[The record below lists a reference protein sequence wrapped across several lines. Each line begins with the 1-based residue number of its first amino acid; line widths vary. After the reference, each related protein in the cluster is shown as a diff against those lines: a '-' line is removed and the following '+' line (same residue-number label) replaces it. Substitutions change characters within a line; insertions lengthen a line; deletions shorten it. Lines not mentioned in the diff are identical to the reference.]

1 MSQNVQTQH
10 PYRPSKRVV
19 ATGVVAGAAAG
30 AWAANRI
37 RTAQLSGARTISNE
51 TIGESASP
59 LIDWEQARSI
69 AVNMN
74 RAASL
79 TSVERQR
86 LDTEYTELVDTVI
99 PVVQAYIGVPLP
111 HSAVTTLA
119 FDRVD
124 WVNANIDAFRDML
137 APFEE
142 LARADAKQSAA
153 SQLMAGVNRKV
164 VSLEVGILLGYLSR
178 RVLGQYDIA
187 LLGREQIGGGKLY
200 YVEPNIRHIEST
212 LGLPADDFRMWL
224 ALHETTHVFEFEA
237 FPWVRPYFNGMLEE
251 YFGYLK
257 EDAALL
263 GQGLKNLKVFV
274 ERARSGDAGS
284 SWIEHLM
291 NEQQREL
298 FNKMQTMMSV
308 IEGYSNHVMN
318 AVGRD
323 LLNDYEP
330 ISRKFEH
337 RQANRSQAELFFSK
351 LTGLD
356 VKMEQYRL
364 GEQFIDAVVALR
376 GHDFAVRVW
385 SGPEFLPTP
394 EELRNAELWVHRVDL
409 IDAETAAAS

>member
-1 MSQNVQTQH
+1 MTEMTSPYRSQS
-10 PYRPSKRVV
+10 RPSKKVV
-19 ATGVVAGAAAG
+19 ASGIVAGAAVG
-30 AWAANRI
+30 AWAANKLRSTDLPTED
-37 RTAQLSGARTISNE
+37 RATDRR
-51 TIGESASP
+51 

-79 TSVERQR
+79 TSAERQR
-86 LDTEYTELVDTVI
+86 LDTYYSQLVDRAI
-99 PVVQAYIGVPLP
+99 PVVERYVGISLP
-111 HSAVTTLA
+111 SSAVSTHA

-124 WVNANIDAFRDML
+124 WINANIDAFRDML
-137 APFEE
+137 APFEA
-142 LARADAKQSAA
+142 LAQDESNKNAA
-153 SQLMAGVNRKV
+153 SQMLAGLNRRV

-187 LLGREQIGGGKLY
+187 LLGREQIDGGKLY
-200 YVEPNIRHIEST
+200 YVEPNIRHIESS
-212 LGLPADDFRMWL
+212 LGLPEDDFRMWL
-224 ALHETTHVFEFEA
+224 ALHETTHVFEFEG

-263 GQGLKNLKVFV
+263 GQGLKNLKIFV
-274 ERARSGDAGS
+274 ERARTGDANT

-291 NEQQREL
+291 NEKQREL
-298 FNKMQTMMSV
+298 FNRMQTMMSV

-323 LLNDYEP
+323 LLADYEP
-330 ISRKFEH
+330 ISRKFEYRKSH
-337 RQANRSQAELFFSK
+337 RSQAELLFAK

-364 GEQFIDAVVALR
+364 GEQFIDGIAERR
-376 GHDFAVRVW
+376 GHEFAVRVW
-385 SGPEFLPTP
+385 EGPEMLPSP
-394 EELRNAELWVHRVDL
+394 EELRNPDLWIQRVDRSD
-409 IDAETAAAS
+409 IDALAAS

>member
-1 MSQNVQTQH
+1 MTNATTTPRNNVV
-10 PYRPSKRVV
+10 PSKKVMV
-19 ATGVVAGAAAG
+19 SGVVAGAAVG
-30 AWAANRI
+30 AWAASRL
-37 RTAQLSGARTISNE
+37 RSTPQTPSDTR
-51 TIGESASP
+51 

-69 AVNMN
+69 AINMN

-86 LDTEYTELVDTVI
+86 LDTYYSELVDKAM
-99 PVVQAYIGVPLP
+99 PVVESYIGISLP
-111 HSAVTTLA
+111 HSAVSTHA

-124 WVNANIDAFRDML
+124 WINANIDAFRDML
-137 APFEE
+137 APFEA
-142 LARADAKQSAA
+142 LAQDDSKKGSA
-153 SQLMAGVNRKV
+153 SQAMAGINRKV
-164 VSLEVGILLGYLSR
+164 VSLEVGALLGYLSR

-187 LLGREQIGGGKLY
+187 LLGREQIDGGKLY
-200 YVEPNIRHIEST
+200 YVEPNIQHIESS
-212 LGLPADDFRMWL
+212 LKLPADDFRMWL
-224 ALHETTHVFEFEA
+224 ALHETTHVFEFEG

-263 GQGLKNLKVFV
+263 GQGLKNLKIFV
-274 ERARSGDAGS
+274 ERARSGDANS

-298 FNKMQTMMSV
+298 FNRMQTMMSV

-318 AVGRD
+318 AVGRE
-323 LLNDYEP
+323 LLADYEP

-337 RQANRSQAELFFSK
+337 RQANRSQAELLFAK

-364 GEQFIDAVVALR
+364 GEQFIDAIANQR
-376 GHDFAVRVW
+376 GHAFAVRVW
-385 SGPEFLPTP
+385 ESADMLPTP
-394 EELRNAELWVHRVDL
+394 EELRNPTQWIARVDRSDSAVL
-409 IDAETAAAS
+409 AAS

>member
-1 MSQNVQTQH
+1 MTEMTSPYRSQS
-10 PYRPSKRVV
+10 RPSKKVV
-19 ATGVVAGAAAG
+19 ASGIVAGAAVG
-30 AWAANRI
+30 AWAANKLRSTDLPTED
-37 RTAQLSGARTISNE
+37 RATDRR
-51 TIGESASP
+51 

-79 TSVERQR
+79 TSAERQR
-86 LDTEYTELVDTVI
+86 LDTYYSQLVDRAI
-99 PVVQAYIGVPLP
+99 PVVERYVGISLP
-111 HSAVTTLA
+111 SSAVSTHA

-124 WVNANIDAFRDML
+124 WINANIDAFRDML
-137 APFEE
+137 APFEA
-142 LARADAKQSAA
+142 LAQDESNKNAA
-153 SQLMAGVNRKV
+153 SQMLAGLNRRV

-187 LLGREQIGGGKLY
+187 LLGREQIDGGKLY
-200 YVEPNIRHIEST
+200 YVEPNIRHIESS
-212 LGLPADDFRMWL
+212 LGLPEDDFRMWL
-224 ALHETTHVFEFEA
+224 ALHETTHVFEFEG

-263 GQGLKNLKVFV
+263 GQGLKNLKIFV
-274 ERARSGDAGS
+274 ERARTGDANT

-291 NEQQREL
+291 NEKQREL
-298 FNKMQTMMSV
+298 FNRMQTMMSV

-323 LLNDYEP
+323 LLADYEP
-330 ISRKFEH
+330 ISRKFEYRKSH
-337 RQANRSQAELFFSK
+337 RSQAELLFAK

-364 GEQFIDAVVALR
+364 GEQFIDGVAERR
-376 GHDFAVRVW
+376 GHEFAVRVW
-385 SGPEFLPTP
+385 EGPEMLPSP
-394 EELRNAELWVHRVDL
+394 EELRNPDLWIQRVDRSD
-409 IDAETAAAS
+409 IDALAAS

>member
-1 MSQNVQTQH
+1 M
-10 PYRPSKRVV
+10 
-19 ATGVVAGAAAG
+19 ATGVVAGAAVG

-37 RTAQLSGARTISNE
+37 RSANSTDVQDE
-51 TIGESASP
+51 TVDLTQGERSP

-79 TSVERQR
+79 TAVERQR
-86 LDTEYTELVDTVI
+86 LDAEYTQLVEKAI
-99 PVVQAYIGVPLP
+99 PVVESYVGISLP
-111 HSAVTTLA
+111 RASVTTLA

-124 WVNANIDAFRDML
+124 WINANIDAFRDML
-137 APFEE
+137 APFEA
-142 LARADAKQSAA
+142 LAQDDAKKGTAGQF
-153 SQLMAGVNRKV
+153 MAGVNRKV

-187 LLGREQIGGGKLY
+187 LLGREQIDGGKLY
-200 YVEPNIRHIEST
+200 YVEPNIRHIESN
-212 LGLPADDFRMWL
+212 LDLPADDFRMWL
-224 ALHETTHVFEFEA
+224 ALHETTHVFEFEG
-237 FPWVRPYFNGMLEE
+237 FPWVRPYFNEMLEE
-251 YFGYLK
+251 YFDYLK

-263 GQGLKNLKVFV
+263 GQGLKNMKIFID
-274 ERARSGDAGS
+274 RARSGDAGT

-291 NEQQREL
+291 NEKQREL
-298 FNKMQTMMSV
+298 FNRMQTMMSV

-318 AVGRD
+318 AVGRR
-323 LLNDYEP
+323 LLDNYEP

-337 RQANRSQAELFFSK
+337 RQANRSQAELFFAK

-364 GEQFIDAVVALR
+364 GEQFIDAAVAER

-385 SGPEFLPTP
+385 SGPEYLPSP
-394 EELRNAELWVHRVDL
+394 EELRDARRWIKRVDEL
-409 IDAETAAAS
+409 DRVRVSVAAS

>member
-1 MSQNVQTQH
+1 MD
-10 PYRPSKRVV
+10 
-19 ATGVVAGAAAG
+19 GAH
-30 AWAANRI
+30 
-37 RTAQLSGARTISNE
+37 T
-51 TIGESASP
+51 P
-59 LIDWEQARSI
+59 LVNWEQARSI

-79 TSVERQR
+79 TSVERRR
-86 LDTEYTELVDTVI
+86 LDEEYTELVNRAI
-99 PVVQAYIGVPLP
+99 PVVESYVGISLP
-111 HSAVTTLA
+111 RSAVTTLA

-124 WVNANIDAFRDML
+124 WINANIDAFREML
-137 APFEE
+137 APFEA
-142 LARADAKQSAA
+142 LAQDDARKGAA
-153 SQLMAGVNRKV
+153 GQFMAGVNRKV

-212 LGLPADDFRMWL
+212 LGLPSDDFRMWL
-224 ALHETTHVFEFEA
+224 ALHETTHVFEFEG
-237 FPWVRPYFNGMLEE
+237 FPWVRPYFNSMLEE
-251 YFGYLK
+251 YFAYLK

-263 GQGLKNLKVFV
+263 GQGLKNLKIFV

-291 NEQQREL
+291 NEKQREL

-323 LLNDYEP
+323 LLQNYEP

-337 RQANRSQAELFFSK
+337 RKANRSQAELFFAK

-356 VKMEQYRL
+356 MKMEQYRL
-364 GEQFIDAVVALR
+364 GEQFIDAIVAER
-376 GHDFAVRVW
+376 GHDFAVQVW
-385 SGPEFLPTP
+385 TGPDYLPAP
-394 EELRNAELWVHRVDL
+394 EELRNARLWIER
-409 IDAETAAAS
+409 IDAMDSASAAAS

>member
-1 MSQNVQTQH
+1 MTHSSNPQS
-10 PYRPSKRVV
+10 PYRPSKRVM
-19 ATGVVAGAAAG
+19 ASGVIAGAAAG

-37 RTAQLSGARTISNE
+37 RTARQPADQSLSEELLSGSRP
-51 TIGESASP
+51 P
-59 LIDWEQARSI
+59 LVDWEQARSI

-86 LDTEYTELVDTVI
+86 LDAEYSELVGKAI
-99 PVVQAYIGVPLP
+99 PVVESYVGISLP
-111 HSAVTTLA
+111 NAAVTTLA

-124 WVNANIDAFRDML
+124 WINANLDAFREML
-137 APFEE
+137 APFEA
-142 LARADAKQSAA
+142 LAQDDAKKGSAG
-153 SQLMAGVNRKV
+153 QFMAGVNRKV

-212 LGLPADDFRMWL
+212 LNLPADDFRMWL
-224 ALHETTHVFEFEA
+224 ALHETTHVFEFEG
-237 FPWVRPYFNGMLEE
+237 FPWVRPYFNSMLEE

-263 GQGLKNLKVFV
+263 GQGLRNLKIFV
-274 ERARSGDAGS
+274 DRARSGDASS

-291 NEQQREL
+291 NEEQRAL
-298 FNKMQTMMSV
+298 FNRMQTMMSV

-318 AVGRD
+318 AVGRN
-323 LLNDYEP
+323 LLENYEP
-330 ISRKFEH
+330 ISRKFEY
-337 RQANRSQAELFFSK
+337 RQANRSQAELFFAK

-364 GEQFIDAVVALR
+364 GEQFIDAIVAER

-385 SGPEFLPTP
+385 NSQDYLPTP
-394 EELRNAELWVHRVDL
+394 EELRNARLWIQRVDAM
-409 IDAETAAAS
+409 DSTVVSAS

>member
-1 MSQNVQTQH
+1 MTNTDTNRTV
-10 PYRPSKRVV
+10 YRPSKRVL
-19 ATGVVAGAAAG
+19 ASGVVAGTAAG

-37 RTAQLSGARTISNE
+37 RAGRTASDHPTSIALSGDHS
-51 TIGESASP
+51 S

-79 TSVERQR
+79 TAVERQR
-86 LDTEYTELVDTVI
+86 LDAEYTALVQRAMPI
-99 PVVQAYIGVPLP
+99 VQAYVGVSLP
-111 HSAVTTLA
+111 TDTVPTLA

-124 WVNANIDAFRDML
+124 WINANIDAFRDML
-137 APFEE
+137 APFEA
-142 LARADAKQSAA
+142 LAHSDSKKNAGSGI
-153 SQLMAGVNRKV
+153 MAGVNRKV

-200 YVEPNIRHIEST
+200 YVEPNIKHIEST
-212 LGLPADDFRMWL
+212 LGLPATDFRMWL
-224 ALHETTHVFEFEA
+224 ALHETTHVFEFEG
-237 FPWVRPYFNGMLEE
+237 FPWVRPYFNSMLEE

-263 GQGLKNLKVFV
+263 GQGLRNLKIFV

-291 NEQQREL
+291 NEQQRAL

-318 AVGRD
+318 AVGRE
-323 LLNDYEP
+323 LLDNYEP
-330 ISRKFEH
+330 ISRKFEY
-337 RQANRSQAELFFSK
+337 RQSHRSQAEIFFAK

-356 VKMEQYRL
+356 VKLEQYRL
-364 GEQFIDAVVALR
+364 GEQFIDAVVAAR

-385 SGPEFLPTP
+385 TGPDYMPTS
-394 EELRNAELWVHRVDL
+394 EELRNPQSWIERVDHM
-409 IDAETAAAS
+409 DGSRQAAS

>member
-1 MSQNVQTQH
+1 MD
-10 PYRPSKRVV
+10 
-19 ATGVVAGAAAG
+19 GAH
-30 AWAANRI
+30 
-37 RTAQLSGARTISNE
+37 T
-51 TIGESASP
+51 P
-59 LIDWEQARSI
+59 LVNWEQARSI

-79 TSVERQR
+79 TSVERRR
-86 LDTEYTELVDTVI
+86 LDEEYTELVNRAI
-99 PVVQAYIGVPLP
+99 PVVESYVGISLP
-111 HSAVTTLA
+111 RSAVTTLA

-124 WVNANIDAFRDML
+124 WINANIDAFREML
-137 APFEE
+137 APFEA
-142 LARADAKQSAA
+142 LAQDDARKGAA
-153 SQLMAGVNRKV
+153 GQFMAGVNRKV

-200 YVEPNIRHIEST
+200 YVEPNIRHIEAT
-212 LGLPADDFRMWL
+212 LGLPSDDFRMWL
-224 ALHETTHVFEFEA
+224 ALHETTHVFEFEG
-237 FPWVRPYFNGMLEE
+237 FPWVRPYFNSMLEE
-251 YFGYLK
+251 YFAYLK

-263 GQGLKNLKVFV
+263 GQGLKNLKIFV

-291 NEQQREL
+291 NEKQREL

-323 LLNDYEP
+323 LLQNYEP

-337 RQANRSQAELFFSK
+337 RKANRSQAELFFAK

-356 VKMEQYRL
+356 MKMEQYRL
-364 GEQFIDAVVALR
+364 GEQFIDATVAER
-376 GHDFAVRVW
+376 GHDFAVQVW
-385 SGPEFLPTP
+385 TGPDYLPAP
-394 EELRNAELWVHRVDL
+394 EELRNARLWIER
-409 IDAETAAAS
+409 IDAMDSASAAAS

>member
-1 MSQNVQTQH
+1 MSQTPINQ
-10 PYRPSKRVV
+10 PSYRPSKRVL
-19 ATGVVAGAAAG
+19 ASGVVAGAAVG
-30 AWAANRI
+30 AWAANRM
-37 RTAQLSGARTISNE
+37 RSAQLSGDRSISSDAIDG
-51 TIGESASP
+51 TASP
-59 LIDWEQARSI
+59 LINWEQARAI

-86 LDTEYTELVDTVI
+86 LDAEYTTLVDQVI
-99 PVVQAYIGVPLP
+99 PVVQAYVGVALP
-111 HSAVTTLA
+111 YSTVTTLA

-124 WVNANIDAFRDML
+124 WINANIDAFREML

-142 LARADAKQSAA
+142 LARDDAKKSSA

-187 LLGREQIGGGKLY
+187 LLGRDESSGGKLY

-212 LGLPADDFRMWL
+212 LELPADDFRMWL

-263 GQGLKNLKVFV
+263 GQGLKNLKIFV
-274 ERARSGDAGS
+274 ERARSGDAGT

-291 NEQQREL
+291 NEKQREL

-323 LLNDYEP
+323 LLQSYEP

-337 RQANRSQAELFFSK
+337 RQANRSQAEIFFSK

-364 GEQFIDAVVALR
+364 GEQFIDAVVAER

-385 SGPEFLPTP
+385 SGPEYLPSP
-394 EELRNAELWVHRVDL
+394 EELRNAHLWVQRVDAM
-409 IDAETAAAS
+409 DTSTMAAS